1 MKKSFLCC
9 LAISSLVGTGN
20 AAAGG
25 LWLNEYGDFSG
36 GRAAA
41 GSAAGLDDAAGIIYN
56 AASASRIEGNEL
68 FLAGGVLIPT
78 LEFDIDYTNPLTGND
93 NGGEA
98 ALNAP
103 GLAFAYVHDID
114 SDKWNIGVSLGGLSG
129 AGLEYNKQWVGR
141 FQATDVELL
150 VMALAPTASYKVTDK
165 LALGASIQV
174 YYSSLDLK
182 LAVPNPRSPVQGRA
196 ELDGTDTGL
205 GFTLGAVYEISD
217 NTRLG
222 LNYQS
227 ELDIDFDG
235 KLKVN
240 VADVRV
246 DSNTELTL
254 AQFIRFSL
262 HHDINDQWGV
272 ALTLGWDD
280 WSALD
285 NVFVSVP
292 DRDGELNKNWDD
304 TYHSAIGLE
313 YQLNDKWQLTTGIA
327 YDTNPVDATDR
338 TADMPVDRQVRYAA
352 GARYTLSDTMQ
363 IGGYINYVD
372 LGSAKIR
379 TDFWGGEY
387 TDNDLLQ
394 LSVFLNWKI

>member
-1 MKKSFLCC
+1 MKKSIPGAL
-9 LAISSLVGTGN
+9 LVGGLIGSGN
-20 AAAGG
+20 ALAGG
-25 LWLNEYGDFSG
+25 LWLNEFGDFSG
-36 GRAAA
+36 GRSAA

-56 AASASRIEGNEL
+56 AAGASRLEGNQL
-68 FLAGGVLIPT
+68 FLSAGLLIPT
-78 LEFDIDYTNPLTGND
+78 LEFDIDYTNPITGND
-93 NGGEA
+93 NGGQA

-114 SDKWNIGVSLGGLSG
+114 SDRWSVGISLGGLSG

-150 VMALAPTASYKVTDK
+150 VMALAPTAAYQVTDR
-165 LALGASIQV
+165 LSLGASIQV

-182 LAVPNPRSPVQGRA
+182 LAVPSPQNPGTGKA
-196 ELDGTDTGL
+196 ELDGTDTGV
-205 GFTLGAVYEISD
+205 GFTLGAIYEFSER
-217 NTRLG
+217 TRLG
-222 LNYQS
+222 VNYQS

-254 AQFIRFSL
+254 AQFIRLSL
-262 HHDINDQWGV
+262 HHDFNDRWGL

-280 WSALD
+280 WSAMD
-285 NVFVSVP
+285 SVFVSVP
-292 DRDGELNKNWDD
+292 DRDGELEKNWDD

-313 YQLNDKWQLTTGIA
+313 YRLSDKWQLTTGIA

-352 GARYTLSDTMQ
+352 GARYQLSESMT
-363 IGGYINYVD
+363 IGGYVNYVD

-387 TDNDLLQ
+387 KDNNLLQ
-394 LSVFLNWKI
+394 LSVFLNWTI